1 MARGEGRTV
10 SKAEPA
16 ADVAPPIT
24 RTVARLMSL
33 IGGLRGPGYRLRL
46 GASLVLTLF
55 SKILAVVSPLVL
67 ADGINAL
74 SEGRGAGALP
84 AFIGFAGFWAALRLA
99 STAGPQVRDAIFQP
113 ISEEAQRRAGTRVFT
128 HVHSLSVRF
137 HQSKRTGAVYRTIE
151 RGVRAID
158 FLLRFLAFNIAPT
171 VIELLL
177 AAGVLGFKYGWQF
190 SLIAGATVFIYAWI
204 TFGITEWRLQ
214 HRREMN
220 EADTEAAGRAV
231 DSLLNFETVKSF
243 AAEGRESERYDRAL
257 ASYASAA
264 VRAYNSLVLL
274 NILQSVIMTVG
285 LLGMVLAAGWLVA
298 SGPMGPG
305 DITAVILIMTNL
317 YAPLNI
323 LGFAYREIKQTSIDM
338 EKMFTLLDEEP
349 DVADAPDAAA
359 LKPARGEVSFEN
371 VSFAHE
377 GRDVGLD
384 GVSFVA
390 PAGKTTAIVGPSGA
404 GKSTV
409 LKLLFRFYDPS
420 GGRVSIDGQ
429 DLRGVTQASLR
440 GTLGLVPQDVVL
452 FNDTIRY
459 NIGYGNPNA
468 TQQELDEVIRVLRGD
483 HLAFARL
490 EKLVSNREIE
500 LNEKQQGLMW
510 KLKNPEQRERF
521 LNISAANPDAE
532 KSTKFP
538 TRKIGIALMVAVAL
552 IIFYVSRSAIYC
564 LVFNYGHCP
573 EQSKPEPPKPEPP
586 KPEPPKPEPPKPEP
600 LMPKPLRPKPQKFKR
615 QKCSELWRQ
624 CNAQISRCAAW
635 KKNCADAPSLTAL
648 PAPDDASA
656 KIKSMLA
663 ELVTIQSIG
672 SQDSRSLAPIQA
684 LPRMIRNVAAILR
697 KGNRKDAIE
706 LCGKLITR
714 FDGYMR
720 KSSFSLSEEK
730 TIEPSCE
737 ILMQVDHATID
748 VLLTACGKANY
759 YYNKHKDALTAKCQQ
774 YQSVFP
780 P

>member
-1 MARGEGRTV
+1 MARGEGRMV

-24 RTVARLMSL
+24 RTVARLLSL
-33 IGGLRGPGYRLRL
+33 VGGLRGPGYRLRL
-46 GASLVLTLF
+46 GTSLVLTLL

-74 SEGRGAGALP
+74 SEGRAAGALP

-113 ISEEAQRRAGTRVFT
+113 ISEEAQRRAGTRVFA

-177 AAGVLGFKYGWQF
+177 AAAVLGFKYGWQF

-338 EKMFTLLDEEP
+338 EKMFTLLDEKP
-349 DVADAPDAAA
+349 DVADAPNAAA
-359 LKPARGEVSFEN
+359 LTPARGEVAFEN

-384 GVSFVA
+384 GVTFIA

-420 GGRVSIDGQ
+420 GGTVSIDGQ

-468 TQQELDEVIRVLRGD
+468 TQQELNEAARSAQLLHFIESLPQGWETRVGERG
-483 HLAFARL
+483 L
-490 EKLVSNREIE
+490 KLSGG
-500 LNEKQQGLMW
+500 EKQRVGIARVV
-510 KLKNPEQRERF
+510 LKNPTILILDEATSSLDSATEAEVQDALEAASRGRTTLVVAHRLSTIANADQIVVLDAGRIVERGTHAQ
-521 LNISAANPDAE
+521 LIAQDGLYASLWKHQAE
-532 KSTKFP
+532 E
-538 TRKIGIALMVAVAL
+538 
-552 IIFYVSRSAIYC
+552 
-564 LVFNYGHCP
+564 P
-573 EQSKPEPPKPEPP
+573 E
-586 KPEPPKPEPPKPEP
+586 
-600 LMPKPLRPKPQKFKR
+600 
-615 QKCSELWRQ
+615 
-624 CNAQISRCAAW
+624 
-635 KKNCADAPSLTAL
+635 T
-648 PAPDDASA
+648 
-656 KIKSMLA
+656 
-663 ELVTIQSIG
+663 
-672 SQDSRSLAPIQA
+672 
-684 LPRMIRNVAAILR
+684 VAA
-697 KGNRKDAIE
+697 E
-706 LCGKLITR
+706 
-714 FDGYMR
+714 
-720 KSSFSLSEEK
+720 
-730 TIEPSCE
+730 
-737 ILMQVDHATID
+737 
-748 VLLTACGKANY
+748 
-759 YYNKHKDALTAKCQQ
+759 
-774 YQSVFP
+774 
-780 P
+780 

>member
-1 MARGEGRTV
+1 MARGEGRMV

-24 RTVARLMSL
+24 RTVARLMGL
-33 IGGLRGPGYRLRL
+33 IGGLTAPGYRVRL
-46 GASLVLTLF
+46 VASFVLTLL

-74 SEGRGAGALP
+74 SQGRAAGALP

-113 ISEEAQRRAGTRVFT
+113 ISEEAQRRAGTRVFS

-204 TFGITEWRLQ
+204 TFGITEWRLE

-243 AAEGRESERYDRAL
+243 AAESRESERYDRAL

-349 DVADAPDAAA
+349 DVADAPNATA
-359 LKPARGEVSFEN
+359 LKPARGEVVFDN

-377 GRDVGLD
+377 GRDVGLG
-384 GVSFVA
+384 GVSFIA

-420 GGRVSIDGQ
+420 SGKVSIDGQ
-429 DLRGVTQASLR
+429 DLRSVTQASLR
-440 GTLGLVPQDVVL
+440 RTLGLVPQDVVL

-459 NIGYGNPNA
+459 NIGYGNPDA
-468 TQQELDEVIRVLRGD
+468 SQHDLEEAARSAQLLHFIESLPQGWETRVGERG
-483 HLAFARL
+483 L
-490 EKLVSNREIE
+490 KLSGG
-500 LNEKQQGLMW
+500 EKQRVGIARAV
-510 KLKNPEQRERF
+510 LKNPTILILDEATSSLDSATEAEVQDALEAASRGRTTLVVAHRLSTIANSDQIVVLDAGRIVERGTHAQ
-521 LNISAANPDAE
+521 L
-532 KSTKFP
+532 
-538 TRKIGIALMVAVAL
+538 IALDGLYASLWKHQAEE
-552 IIFYVSRSAIYC
+552 
-564 LVFNYGHCP
+564 P
-573 EQSKPEPPKPEPP
+573 E
-586 KPEPPKPEPPKPEP
+586 
-600 LMPKPLRPKPQKFKR
+600 
-615 QKCSELWRQ
+615 
-624 CNAQISRCAAW
+624 
-635 KKNCADAPSLTAL
+635 T
-648 PAPDDASA
+648 
-656 KIKSMLA
+656 
-663 ELVTIQSIG
+663 
-672 SQDSRSLAPIQA
+672 
-684 LPRMIRNVAAILR
+684 VAA
-697 KGNRKDAIE
+697 E
-706 LCGKLITR
+706 
-714 FDGYMR
+714 
-720 KSSFSLSEEK
+720 
-730 TIEPSCE
+730 
-737 ILMQVDHATID
+737 
-748 VLLTACGKANY
+748 
-759 YYNKHKDALTAKCQQ
+759 
-774 YQSVFP
+774 
-780 P
+780 